1 MELNMKTNAT
11 IVAIV
16 GAVLLTASPFAQT
29 AGGAAGAAGQGGAPA
44 AKAGGNTQNTQTNQP
59 PIMTEADKKDAK
71 TKQERIL
78 KGEQDGVEVRLKDIA
93 RFRGIRA
100 QQLKGIGLVTGLAGT
115 GDSKKSV
122 VTRELFASLFK
133 DLGVKVDAAD
143 VDNKNVAAV
152 MITAELPPFAT
163 SGQYIDI
170 NVETIGDA
178 KSLVG
183 GTLVQSFMYVV
194 GDNQTV
200 YAAAQGQVTVG
211 GYDVSGGGS
220 SNSKGH
226 VTAGTIPGG
235 AIVEKALPAKFVFEK
250 RLYLDLDEPDIT
262 TAQRVSD
269 KLKEMYP
276 QFLPHAD
283 NAGTISMTLPDD
295 SSPIQAMA
303 QIETVKVMS
312 DAQATIVIDEK
323 TGTIVFG
330 ANVKVGPAA
339 IAQGSLN
346 VRIDTTFDVSQPAP
360 LSNGQTVVI
369 PNSNITVDEKTAQI
383 ATIAP
388 NTTVQDLAKIFQTL
402 QLKPKDIISILRALK
417 TQGALKARIIS
428 Q

>member
-1 MELNMKTNAT
+1 MNTNAT
-11 IVAIV
+11 HQMKNLLPIVAVIALTV
-16 GAVLLTASPFAQT
+16 LTASPFAQ
-29 AGGAAGAAGQGGAPA
+29 GAPA
-44 AKAGGNTQNTQTNQP
+44 TKAGGNQGNTQTGPQ
-59 PIMTEADKKDAK
+59 TLTDSDKKDAK
-71 TKQERIL
+71 SKQERIL
-78 KGEQDGVEVRLKDIA
+78 QGEQNGVEVRLKDIA

-100 QQLKGIGLVTGLAGT
+100 QQLRGIGLVTGLAGT
-115 GDSKKSV
+115 GDSKKSA
-122 VTRELFASLFK
+122 VTRELFANYFK
-133 DLGVKVDAAD
+133 DLGVKIAAAD

-163 SGQYIDI
+163 SGQYLDI

-183 GTLVQSFMYVV
+183 GTLVQSFMYLV
-194 GDNQTV
+194 GDTQTV

-220 SNSKGH
+220 SSSKGH
-226 VTAGTIPGG
+226 VTAGMIPSG
-235 AIVEKALPAKFVFEK
+235 AIVEKSLPAKFVFEK
-250 RLYLDLDEPDIT
+250 RMYLDLDEPDIT

-269 KLKEMYP
+269 KLNQLYP
-276 QFLPHAD
+276 QFLAHAD
-283 NAGTISMTLPDD
+283 NAGTISMTLPDTV
-295 SSPIQAMA
+295 SPIQAMS
-303 QIETVKVMS
+303 QIEVVKVMS

-346 VRIDTTFDVSQPAP
+346 VRIDTVFDVSQPAP
-360 LSNGQTVVI
+360 FSNGQTVVI
-369 PNSNITVDEKTAQI
+369 PNSNITVDEKTAQV

-388 NTTVQDLAKIFQTL
+388 NTTVQDLAKMFQAL
-402 QLKPKDIISILRALK
+402 QLKPKDIISILRALR

>member
-1 MELNMKTNAT
+1 MKQYIPLTAL
-11 IVAIV
+11 AL
-16 GAVLLTASPFAQT
+16 VLLTASPFAQN
-29 AGGAAGAAGQGGAPA
+29 APA
-44 AKAGGNTQNTQTNQP
+44 TKTGNGGTTGQTGGQT
-59 PIMTEADKKDAK
+59 MSEADVKDARNK
-71 TKQERIL
+71 TERIL
-78 KGEQDGVEVRLKDIA
+78 KGEQEGVEVRLKDIA

-115 GDSKKSV
+115 GDSKKSA
-122 VTRELFASLFK
+122 VTRELFANYFK
-133 DLGVKVDAAD
+133 ELGIKINSAD

-163 SGQYIDI
+163 SGQYLDI
-170 NVETIGDA
+170 SVETIGDA

-183 GTLVQSFMYVV
+183 GTLIQSFMYLV

-200 YAAAQGQVTVG
+200 YAAAQGALTVG
-211 GYDVSGGGS
+211 GYDVSAGGS
-220 SNSKGH
+220 SSSKGH

-235 AIVEKALPAKFVFEK
+235 AIVEKALPAKFVFDN
-250 RLYLDLDEPDIT
+250 RMYLDLDEPDIT

-269 KLKEMYP
+269 KLKALYP
-276 QFLPHAD
+276 QFMPHAD
-283 NAGTISMTLPDD
+283 NAGTISMTLPEGM
-295 SSPIQAMA
+295 SPIQAMS
-303 QIETVKVMS
+303 QIEPVKVMS

-346 VRIDTTFDVSQPAP
+346 VRIDTIFDVSQPAP
-360 LSNGQTVVI
+360 FSKGETVVV
-369 PNSNITVDEKTAQI
+369 PNSNITVDEKNAKV

-388 NTTVQDLAKIFQTL
+388 NTTVQDLAKMFQAL
-402 QLKPKDIISILRALK
+402 HLKPSDIISILRALR

>member
-1 MELNMKTNAT
+1 MNTPQLKQLLPVIA
-11 IVAIV
+11 AV
-16 GAVLLTASPFAQT
+16 GMVVLTTSPFAQ
-29 AGGAAGAAGQGGAPA
+29 GAPA
-44 AKAGGNTQNTQTNQP
+44 AKAGQGGTGANTQGPQTL
-59 PIMTEADKKDAK
+59 TDTDKKDAK

-78 KGEQDGVEVRLKDIA
+78 QGEQNGVEVRLKDIA

-100 QQLKGIGLVTGLAGT
+100 QQLRGIGLVTGLAGT
-115 GDSKKSV
+115 GDSKKSA
-122 VTRELFASLFK
+122 VTRELFANYFK
-133 DLGVKVDAAD
+133 EMGVKITADD

-183 GTLVQSFMYVV
+183 GTLAQSFMYLV
-194 GDNQTV
+194 GDTQTV

-220 SNSKGH
+220 SSSKGH
-226 VTAGTIPGG
+226 VTAGMIPSG
-235 AIVEKALPAKFVFEK
+235 AIVEKSLPAKFVFEK
-250 RLYLDLDEPDIT
+250 RMYLDLDEPDIT
-262 TAQRVSD
+262 TAQRVSE
-269 KLKEMYP
+269 KLNALYP
-276 QFLPHAD
+276 QFLAHAD
-283 NAGTISMTLPDD
+283 NAGTISMTLPDS
-295 SSPIQAMA
+295 SSPIQAMS
-303 QIETVKVMS
+303 QIELVKVMS

-346 VRIDTTFDVSQPAP
+346 VRIDTVFDVSQPAP
-360 LSNGQTVVI
+360 LSNGQTVVV
-369 PNSNITVDEKTAQI
+369 PTTNITVDEKNAQV

-388 NTTVQDLAKIFQTL
+388 NTTVQDLAKMFQSL
-402 QLKPKDIISILRALK
+402 QLKPKDIISILRALR

>member
-1 MELNMKTNAT
+1 MNNYANNSMKNMLPVIAVIAAT
-11 IVAIV
+11 
-16 GAVLLTASPFAQT
+16 LLTASPFAQ
-29 AGGAAGAAGQGGAPA
+29 APASKPGGGQG
-44 AKAGGNTQNTQTNQP
+44 NQTVP
-59 PIMTEADKKDAK
+59 PKTLTEEDKKEVK

-78 KGEQDGVEVRLKDIA
+78 QGEQNGVEVRLKDIA

-100 QQLKGIGLVTGLAGT
+100 QQLRGIGLVTGLAGT
-115 GDSKKSV
+115 GDSKKSA
-122 VTRELFASLFK
+122 VTRELFANYFK
-133 DLGVKVDAAD
+133 ELGVKIDAAD

-183 GTLVQSFMYVV
+183 GTLAQSFMYLV
-194 GDNQTV
+194 GDTQTV

-220 SNSKGH
+220 SSSKGH
-226 VTAGTIPGG
+226 VTAGTIPSG
-235 AIVEKALPAKFVFEK
+235 AIVEKSLPAKFVFEK
-250 RLYLDLDEPDIT
+250 RMYLDLDEPDIT
-262 TAQRVSD
+262 TAQRVSE
-269 KLKEMYP
+269 KLAALYP

-283 NAGTISMTLPDD
+283 NAGTISMTLPDEI
-295 SSPIQAMA
+295 SPIQAMS
-303 QIETVKVMS
+303 QIEVVKVMS

-346 VRIDTTFDVSQPAP
+346 VRIDTVFDVSQPAP
-360 LSNGQTVVI
+360 FSNGQTVVI

-383 ATIAP
+383 ATVAP
-388 NTTVQDLAKIFQTL
+388 NTTVQDLAKMFQSL
-402 QLKPKDIISILRALK
+402 QLKPKDIISILRALR